1 METESEIGVENQPV
15 NNTKE
20 LFRNAL
26 MYGLMLGGVMI
37 LIDLLMYTFDL
48 SGLGIFVGLLVSVIT
63 IAIYFVFFIR
73 GGRAFRDK
81 FNNGHINYGKAF
93 LFCVIMAIASTLI
106 LTLYYY
112 LFYNFFDPER
122 AINEGQ
128 RAMEMIAENENI
140 PDEQKEEIMQSLL
153 DKAET
158 NNIVM
163 RSLISNSIFSIFIG
177 AISALFVR
185 KKEKINDV
193 IL

>member
-1 METESEIGVENQPV
+1 METESEIGIENHPV

-48 SGLGIFVGLLVSVIT
+48 SGLGIFVGLLVTLLT
-63 IAIYFVFFIR
+63 IVIYFVFFIR
-73 GGRAFRDK
+73 GGRSFRDK
-81 FNNGHINYGKAF
+81 FNNGHINYGIAF
-93 LFCVIMAIASTLI
+93 LFCVIMAIVSTLI

-128 RAMEMIAENENI
+128 RAMEMIAQNDNI

-158 NNIVM
+158 NNIVV
-163 RSLISNSIFSIFIG
+163 RSLISNSIFSVFVG

>member
-1 METESEIGVENQPV
+1 
-15 NNTKE
+15 
-20 LFRNAL
+20 
-26 MYGLMLGGVMI
+26 
-37 LIDLLMYTFDL
+37 
-48 SGLGIFVGLLVSVIT
+48 
-63 IAIYFVFFIR
+63 
-73 GGRAFRDK
+73 
-81 FNNGHINYGKAF
+81 
-93 LFCVIMAIASTLI
+93 MAIVSTLI

-128 RAMEMIAENENI
+128 RAMEMIAQNDNI

-158 NNIVM
+158 NNIVV
-163 RSLISNSIFSIFIG
+163 RSLISNSIFSVFVG